1 MGWPLEG
8 ERNESEKKKLRGI
21 KCQKKKMRENGKKK
35 KVGKEKEKKEQI
47 CEQNESQRNG
57 QIERLRYR

>member
-1 MGWPLEG
+1 MGWPVEG

-35 KVGKEKEKKEQI
+35 KSRKG
-47 CEQNESQRNG
+47 
-57 QIERLRYR
+57 ERKTRPDTWLP